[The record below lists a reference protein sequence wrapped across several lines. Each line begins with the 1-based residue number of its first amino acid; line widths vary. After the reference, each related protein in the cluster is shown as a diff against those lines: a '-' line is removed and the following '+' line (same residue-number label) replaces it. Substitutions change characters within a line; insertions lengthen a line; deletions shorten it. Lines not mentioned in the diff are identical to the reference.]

1 MTHLVLTLIGPDR
14 PGLVEAVA
22 AAIAANG
29 GNWLESRM
37 ARLAGMFAG
46 ILCVEAPEG
55 SGPALRAALSALESS
70 GMRIVVEG
78 ARAAAAPAGT
88 LELTAVG
95 QDHPGIVRDIA
106 QALARRGLNI
116 EELVTDRSS
125 APMAGGMLFT
135 ARARLQVPAG
145 LDVAG
150 LRADL
155 ERLAHDLMVELTLV

>member
-1 MTHLVLTLIGPDR
+1 MTQLVLTLIGPDR
-14 PGLVEAVA
+14 PGLVESVA
-22 AAIAANG
+22 AAIAAHG

-46 ILCVEAPEG
+46 ILCVEVPEG
-55 SGPALRAALSALESS
+55 SGPTLCAALSALESR
-70 GMRIVVEG
+70 GLRIVVEG
-78 ARAAAAPAGT
+78 GGTTAAPVGT

-95 QDHPGIVRDIA
+95 QDHPGIVRDIS
-106 QALARRGLNI
+106 QALARRGVNI

-135 ARARLQVPAG
+135 ARARLQAPAG
-145 LDVAG
+145 LDVQG

-155 ERLAHDLMVELTLV
+155 ERLAHDLMVELTLA